1 MELTKEVY
9 FTFDIYLPNPE
20 VFLNYSK
27 TIKFLL
33 LLQSLPNSHQ
43 EQKISLLSIIIY
55 EASHKIILFRY
66 VILIHENKQQKL
78 SIIHLAKNYS
88 SIYEENDLDGDLK
101 IKTFDFTQW
110 SFRIK
115 RTTLTI
121 DLN

>member
-55 EASHKIILFRY
+55 EGLYQRRLFIY
-66 VILIHENKQQKL
+66 VILIHKNKQRKFNL
-78 SIIHLAKNYS
+78 SH
-88 SIYEENDLDGDLK
+88 
-101 IKTFDFTQW
+101 
-110 SFRIK
+110 
-115 RTTLTI
+115 
-121 DLN
+121 